1 MCDGK
6 RWPIDAALIHNV
18 GRWPVT
24 WRRIMKTL
32 FTALAL
38 ATLIAAP
45 AFTKSAAAARAR
57 DASQWEQNYNG
68 YYRGYPLE
76 DWYRTDGGESSC
88 EQSRE

>member
-1 MCDGK
+1 
-6 RWPIDAALIHNV
+6 
-18 GRWPVT
+18 
-24 WRRIMKTL
+24 MKTL

-68 YYRGYPLE
+68 YTG
-76 DWYRTDGGESSC
+76 DTHWRTGTGPMAGESSC
-88 EQSRE
+88 ERSRE

>member
-6 RWPIDAALIHNV
+6 RWLIGRCADAQIV
-18 GRWPVT
+18 GRWSVT

-45 AFTKSAAAARAR
+45 AFTKPAAAARPR
-57 DASQWEQNYNG
+57 DASQWKQNYNG
-68 YYRGYPLE
+68 YYRESLE
-76 DWYRTDGGESSC
+76 EWYKNNGW
-88 EQSRE
+88 

>member
-1 MCDGK
+1 
-6 RWPIDAALIHNV
+6 
-18 GRWPVT
+18 
-24 WRRIMKTL
+24 MKTL

-68 YYRGYPLE
+68 YYRGYALE
-76 DWYRTDGGESSC
+76 DWYRTGGW
-88 EQSRE
+88 

>member
-1 MCDGK
+1 
-6 RWPIDAALIHNV
+6 
-18 GRWPVT
+18 
-24 WRRIMKTL
+24 MKML

-68 YYRGYPLE
+68 YYR
-76 DWYRTDGGESSC
+76 DTHWRTGTGPMAGESSY
-88 EQSRE
+88 ERSRE

>member
-1 MCDGK
+1 MNATYDGK
-6 RWPIDAALIHNV
+6 RWLIGRCADAQIL
-18 GRWPVT
+18 GRWSVT
-24 WRRIMKTL
+24 GRRIMKTL

-45 AFTKSAAAARAR
+45 AFTQSAAAARAR

-76 DWYRTDGGESSC
+76 DWYRTDGW
-88 EQSRE
+88 